1 MFPCPRSKGEAS
13 RPPSQPTDCQR
24 VTASHGESPWYE
36 GRRGLAWELSEQRR
50 GTCPRKQTELG
61 FCIIAPRLT
70 YFLMSLVTL
79 TSSTPS
85 GHKRHPWGPC
95 PRLRTH
101 SRGQRGRKRQTG
113 VAHPGAAKARRV
125 QRPRRRDEGQLGQPR
140 SRPSFKSLVGKL
152 AVTQPGVR
160 GTQGPHSQGLAQEA
174 GQGHPDQ
181 QSGRQGP
188 GTSQLNPLSVAL
200 CKGFV

>member
-101 SRGQRGRKRQTG
+101 SRGQRGRKRQ
-113 VAHPGAAKARRV
+113 RN
-125 QRPRRRDEGQLGQPR
+125 R
-140 SRPSFKSLVGKL
+140 SRPS
-152 AVTQPGVR
+152 R
-160 GTQGPHSQGLAQEA
+160 GSEGSEGPAAQEEGRGSVRTAPLTPQFQIPCWKA
-174 GQGHPDQ
+174 GCDSTRGAWDPGAPLTRPCTG
-181 QSGRQGP
+181 GRAGAPGP
-188 GTSQLNPLSVAL
+188 AEWPPGSRHITA
-200 CKGFV
+200 